1 MYGLQALR
9 AEVLAAGLKK
19 LNAAQVSEY
28 PPNLT
33 YLSVVIRYM
42 DTAASVQL

>member
-19 LNAAQVSEY
+19 LNAAQVSKY
-28 PPNLT
+28 PSNLN
-33 YLSVVIRYM
+33 YSSVVICYV
-42 DTAASVQL
+42 DTAAIVQL